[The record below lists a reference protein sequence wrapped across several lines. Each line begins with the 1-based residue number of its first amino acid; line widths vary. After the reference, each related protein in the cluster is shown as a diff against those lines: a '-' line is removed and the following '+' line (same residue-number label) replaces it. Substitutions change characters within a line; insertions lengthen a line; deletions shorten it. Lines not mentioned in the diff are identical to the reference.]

1 MKKNITFVFNEGR
14 AKRLENDTNGPKE
27 FFYSYNFFEKNY
39 QNTNLLELQ
48 SEKKGGFYF
57 FFKLIRKISKIP
69 IYTEGLIDKDNLKV
83 LFNSKSLIATNQNI
97 GYSLLPIIKIS
108 RNNELKFYTFIMGFL
123 KNPRKNIFNNFMTK
137 SLIKTATLLLFI
149 SKSELDEAKKRFPN
163 FSEKFIY
170 VPFCIDTKFW
180 FPNSSKVKTKNIL
193 FIGNDSN
200 RDFDFLLDLAKE
212 MKDFNFSIVTN
223 KISFCNLENVNLING
238 NWREETLTDL
248 EIKKLYSENFLT
260 IIPLKNSFQPS
271 GQSVALQSMSMKT
284 PPIITYTEGFWDKE
298 SFINQENIFFMNL
311 NLVDEW
317 RDQINLIYND
327 DDLYKKVAIG
337 GNKLVQN
344 YFDINIQYEIL
355 LKII

>member
-14 AKRLENDTNGPKE
+14 AIRLEKDTNGPKE
-27 FFYSYNFFEKNY
+27 FFYSYNFFQKDN
-39 QNTNLLELQ
+39 QNTNLIELQ
-48 SEKKGGFYF
+48 SKKKGGFYF

-97 GYSLLPIIKIS
+97 GYSLLPLLKFS

-123 KNPRKNIFNNFMTK
+123 QNSRKNIFNNIMIK

-149 SKSELDEAKKRFPN
+149 SKNELDEAKKRFPN

-212 MKDFNFSIVTN
+212 MKDFNFSIVTD
-223 KISFCNLENVNLING
+223 KISSCNLENVNLING